1 MKLKEASILIS
12 RVEDRQEELNKS
24 QISVNKSQ
32 ISKNSGAPLNP

>member
-1 MKLKEASILIS
+1 MKLKEPSILIS

-32 ISKNSGAPLNP
+32 LLKNSSAPLNP